1 MKGIIEG
8 TIPNEELKIKDTYDI
23 NNPPFI
29 QTNPLD
35 EVDLYKS
42 QQESM
47 KGIIGGNVYD
57 PKQQPSNINEDTI
70 SRSSKIPIEFESC
83 NLNYLQLMVEEPV
96 ESVIKIDKINVPKDK
111 NIYVSIPQNI
121 STYPSFGR
129 KFEPSTMLFE
139 SMNYPV
145 VPEPKLRQSK
155 PIIPLTTNQG
165 RMFQLQKLDLTDP
178 LAKFKKKKK

>member
-1 MKGIIEG
+1 
-8 TIPNEELKIKDTYDI
+8 
-23 NNPPFI
+23 
-29 QTNPLD
+29 
-35 EVDLYKS
+35 
-42 QQESM
+42 
-47 KGIIGGNVYD
+47 
-57 PKQQPSNINEDTI
+57 
-70 SRSSKIPIEFESC
+70 
-83 NLNYLQLMVEEPV
+83 MVEEPV

-129 KFEPSTMLFE
+129 QFEPSTMLFE